1 MTSSVSLEN
10 TDTAIAT
17 SADIARLHL
26 ARIIGNRNHTTSEMR
41 KASLAVY
48 GIRWNRD
55 VLTTLSTDRI
65 NHDLARLRHSEFP
78 EKEYERSPSF
88 LKESYSASSSSPVE
102 LLEWRTLAAQIR
114 LDLSEG
120 WEAVLQAATF
130 LHSRGLSTPFHLG
143 ALSPAEFY
151 PLSAI
156 CPNAALLRSLWTD
169 ARATSAA
176 PTQGAFWRP
185 AILQSIR
192 LLWSRR

>member
-143 ALSPAEFY
+143 ALSQLNFTRFRRFARMRRY
-151 PLSAI
+151 SALFGLMRV
-156 CPNAALLRSLWTD
+156 LLRLPLPRGPSG
-169 ARATSAA
+169 AR
-176 PTQGAFWRP
+176 PFC
-185 AILQSIR
+185 
-192 LLWSRR
+192 SR